1 MPVMLERWNDDK
13 MDALAAEVALTRE
26 QLGEHRKETR
36 EDLRDLRREMHQM
49 QRVMTQAA
57 IGLFGAIVLGF
68 VTVLAAVL

>member
-26 QLGEHRKETR
+26 QLRGHRKEMR
-36 EDLRDLRREMHQM
+36 EDLRDLQREIHQM

-57 IGLFGAIVLGF
+57 IGLFGAMVLGF

>member
-13 MDALAAEVALTRE
+13 MDALAAEVTLTRE
-26 QLGEHRKETR
+26 QLREHRKETR
-36 EDLRDLRREMHQM
+36 EDLRDLQREMHQM

-57 IGLFGAIVLGF
+57 IGLFGAMVVGF